1 MASEEGA
8 KKHMSYA
15 DMSSFFENMGMMLK
29 AGITTGEAVDLLRE
43 ESAGDSTGQTAVF
56 SVMSKCMAE
65 GSSFEDAMKETGA
78 FDSYAVDMIRASEH
92 TGRMET
98 TLFHLSDY
106 YRMEQSMKRTFVSAV
121 RYPVILLLMVI
132 AILAVMLKMVFPAFY
147 GVYENLTGS
156 LAASSFKYIN
166 ISFALC
172 RAALVVMIVLVVLI
186 LIGALLWKSG
196 HAVVAKK
203 FLRRFRSFRELFDNL
218 DLYRFTSCFDMF
230 ISTGSMH
237 DEALKKSLPI
247 IEEGELRAKLEQ
259 CVSATESGSSFAQ
272 AACDVKLYDSINNR
286 MLIPAERSGMLDS
299 VLKKILEDLKDKND
313 QNISRISNTIEPLL
327 TGFLMIA
334 IGLMLISL
342 MVPLIG
348 IMNSMG

>member
-1 MASEEGA
+1 
-8 KKHMSYA
+8 
-15 DMSSFFENMGMMLK
+15 
-29 AGITTGEAVDLLRE
+29 
-43 ESAGDSTGQTAVF
+43 
-56 SVMSKCMAE
+56 
-65 GSSFEDAMKETGA
+65 
-78 FDSYAVDMIRASEH
+78 
-92 TGRMET
+92 
-98 TLFHLSDY
+98 
-106 YRMEQSMKRTFVSAV
+106 
-121 RYPVILLLMVI
+121 
-132 AILAVMLKMVFPAFY
+132 
-147 GVYENLTGS
+147 
-156 LAASSFKYIN
+156 
-166 ISFALC
+166 
-172 RAALVVMIVLVVLI
+172 
-186 LIGALLWKSG
+186 
-196 HAVVAKK
+196 
-203 FLRRFRSFRELFDNL
+203 
-218 DLYRFTSCFDMF
+218 
-230 ISTGSMH
+230 MH